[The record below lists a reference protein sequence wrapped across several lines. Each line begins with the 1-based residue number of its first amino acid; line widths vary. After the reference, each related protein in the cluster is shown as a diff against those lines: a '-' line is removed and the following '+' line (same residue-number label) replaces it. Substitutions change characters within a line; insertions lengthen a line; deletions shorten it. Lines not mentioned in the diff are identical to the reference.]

1 MSIWSEQMAQK
12 TPEQRLQASE
22 AELAVDVAE
31 RFILAAERKVA
42 KLDIEGLAHLAKLR
56 STVDGALHRAVTQLR
71 TEEGGGYSWTDVGR
85 VLGITRQGAEQ
96 RFGR

>member
-12 TPEQRLQASE
+12 TAEQRLQASE

-42 KLDIEGLAHLAKLR
+42 KLDIEGLAHLGDDRGRRLAGILR
-56 STVDGALHRAVTQLR
+56 SVVDARASR
-71 TEEGGGYSWTDVGR
+71 
-85 VLGITRQGAEQ
+85 
-96 RFGR
+96 